1 VSPFPRDLLCSLRFI
16 FATRHHR
23 SILWMLP
30 AELVCCCVY
39 CTDYT
44 ICACRD
50 EQVSGILMESNLI
63 HDVMDQG
70 FYMHCGS
77 DNVVVNSE

>member
-1 VSPFPRDLLCSLRFI
+1 
-16 FATRHHR
+16 
-23 SILWMLP
+23 M
-30 AELVCCCVY
+30 
-39 CTDYT
+39 YT
-44 ICACRD
+44 CRD